1 MLFQRLVI
9 VALGFFVLSN
19 HMLAQSLSSE
29 QSVLNNEIV
38 SFLKDKGLKPETGV
52 EGVIGFEYDG
62 CRMVIRIDPQ
72 EVAPMFVTMA
82 AIFELPNNY
91 SPQTVLLAAKKLN
104 AFKGI
109 KVLTSEESFSVQT
122 DMFLTNAESFTR
134 VFQKMISQIQITVG
148 SFAEA
153 YSNASSDKTQAG
165 HDRREGN
172 SMNTSA
178 NTSNKNNTRR
188 TTEGVYYNPKV
199 SGQLA
204 TDAKIKRVVIT
215 EEYTCVELSSN
226 STTSDITAEWCNID
240 SNTYIVIE
248 DKQFDKLKLV
258 RASGIKLAPDKTYYG
273 GPNRSISFK
282 LYFPPI
288 PKDTRSISLIEPDS
302 SWCFYGITLH
312 Q

>member
-1 MLFQRLVI
+1 MLFRRLVI
-9 VALGFFVLSN
+9 VALGCFVLSN
-19 HMLAQSLSSE
+19 HVFAQSLSSE
-29 QSVLNNEIV
+29 QSALNNEIV

-72 EVAPMFVTMA
+72 EEAPMFVTMA
-82 AIFELPNNY
+82 AIFELPSDY
-91 SPQTVLLAAKKLN
+91 SPQTVVLAANELN

-153 YSNASSDKTQAG
+153 YSNASSGKTQTG
-165 HDRREGN
+165 HDRRESN
-172 SMNTSA
+172 SLSASA
-178 NTSNKNNTRR
+178 NTSNNSNTRR
-188 TTEGVYYNPKV
+188 TTEGVYINPKV

-204 TDAKIKRVVIT
+204 TGARIKRVVIT

-226 STTSDITAEWCNID
+226 STTSGITSEWCNID

-248 DKQFDKLKLV
+248 DKRFDKLKLV